1 MRRKRQVTGSI
12 SAYAALGASRHRG
25 RKRSARHRL
34 ARVVSC
40 RSEFFSIGAGR
51 GARRS
56 GSRPTNMSRYP
67 RGVTRLAGLLL
78 LAASGFGQTDWPSYG
93 NDPGAMRYSPLRQIH
108 ADNVERLKLA
118 WTFRTGKPGSEATP
132 IVVDGVMYVT
142 APDGVYALVP
152 ETGEL
157 LWKYGAAPMALRG
170 LAYWKGT
177 GGLHS
182 RVFAGNEHFLLAL
195 DVTSGK
201 SAPGF
206 GNEGRVDLKQGV
218 LGDLKDGRYAL
229 ESPPAVFGDIVITG
243 CSNGEGSPTAG
254 AYGDI
259 RGWDAKSG
267 KQLWTFHTVPRPGE
281 AGSETWP
288 SDGWKNRSGTNV
300 WGFFSID
307 KKRGIVYAPLGAPTS
322 DFYGADRVGDNLYG
336 NSLVAL
342 DARTGE
348 KKWHQQLVHH
358 DLWDYDLAAPPAL
371 FDIRRGGRVLPAV
384 AEISKMGLLFVFD
397 RTTGEPIYGLEERPV
412 PQSMVPGEV
421 TAKTQPF
428 PLKPEPLAKNTFR
441 LEDMYNRSPGHAGFC
456 RELFASNRMTVG
468 PPYTPLPLE
477 GNALF
482 FPSTLGGGNWGGVS
496 VDPSL
501 GLLFVNIMN
510 VGQWGHMERRGS
522 EFVRTSAYGPYA
534 RFWNRE
540 TRIPCQNPPFG
551 ELIAVDLASGE
562 IVWRSVLGRIEAL
575 EAIGVRDTGALNLG
589 GSIATAGGLVFI
601 GATND
606 SRFRAFD
613 SKSGKL
619 LWEAGLEASAHSS
632 PITYMGRDGRQ
643 YVVVMAAGG
652 GAFLGGGLSNTLVAF
667 ALPDIPRKPLPVS
680 VSKAVAAAAAARS
693 GTPIV
698 GAFAPVELP
707 AGGAKTLVERTC
719 GTGCH
724 SIEVVTSQKMNE
736 KEWNAIVQNMIARGA
751 QASDPEVKAIV
762 EYLAKTLP
770 Q

>member
-1 MRRKRQVTGSI
+1 M
-12 SAYAALGASRHRG
+12 
-25 RKRSARHRL
+25 
-34 ARVVSC
+34 
-40 RSEFFSIGAGR
+40 
-51 GARRS
+51 
-56 GSRPTNMSRYP
+56 
-67 RGVTRLAGLLL
+67 TRLAALLL
-78 LAASGFGQTDWPSYG
+78 LAARGFGQTDWPSYG
-93 NDPGAMRYSPLRQIH
+93 NDPGAMRYSPLRQIQS
-108 ADNVERLKLA
+108 DNVERLKLA
-118 WTFRTGKPGSEATP
+118 WMFRTGKPGSEATP
-132 IVVDGVMYVT
+132 IVVGGVMYVT

-157 LWKYGAAPMALRG
+157 LWKYDATPMALRG
-170 LAYWKGT
+170 LAHWKGT

-182 RVFAGNEHFLLAL
+182 RVFAGNKHFLLAL

-201 SAPGF
+201 PVPGF

-218 LGDLKDGRYAL
+218 LGDLNDGRYAL
-229 ESPPAVFGDIVITG
+229 ESPPAVFGDVVITG

-267 KQLWTFHTVPRPGE
+267 QLLWTFHTVPRPGE

-288 SDGWKNRSGTNV
+288 SNGWKNRSGTNV

-307 KKRGIVYAPLGAPTS
+307 QKRGIVYAPLGAPTS

-342 DARTGE
+342 DARTGV

-371 FDIRRGGRVLPAV
+371 FDIRRGGRIIPAV

-397 RTTGEPIYGLEERPV
+397 RTTGEPVYGLEERPV
-412 PQSMVPGEV
+412 PQTAVPGEI

-428 PLKPEPLAKNTFR
+428 PLKPAPLAKNTFR
-441 LEDMYNRSPGHAGFC
+441 LEDMYDRSPEQERFC
-456 RELFASNRMTVG
+456 QQLFASNQMTIG
-468 PPYTPLPLE
+468 LPYTPLPLE

-562 IVWRSVLGRIEAL
+562 IAWRSVLGRIEAL
-575 EAIGVRDTGALNLG
+575 EAIGVHDTGSLNLG

-613 SKSGKL
+613 SKNGKL
-619 LWEAGLEASAHSS
+619 LWEMTLEASAHSS

-667 ALPDIPRKPLPVS
+667 ALPDVPRKPLPVS
-680 VSKAVAAAAAARS
+680 VSKAVAAAATARR
-693 GTPIV
+693 GTAIV
-698 GAFAPVELP
+698 DAFAAPQMP
-707 AGGAKTLVERTC
+707 AEGAKALMEKAC

-724 SIEVVTSQKMNE
+724 SVEVVTSQRMSA
-736 KEWNAIVQNMIARGA
+736 KEWNAIVENMVARGA
-751 QASDPEVKAIV
+751 QASNPEMKAIV
-762 EYLAKTLP
+762 EYLGKTFGP
-770 Q
+770 REK